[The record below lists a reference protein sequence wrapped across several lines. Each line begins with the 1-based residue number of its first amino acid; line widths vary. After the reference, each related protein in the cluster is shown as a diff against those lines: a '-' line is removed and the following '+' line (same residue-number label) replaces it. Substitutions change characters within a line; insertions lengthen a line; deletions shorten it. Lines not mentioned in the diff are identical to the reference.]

1 MMPTDGNPN
10 YGVVPSPD
18 TGAYPD
24 DVLPALRAYAELTH
38 TITIRTCD
46 LLVMSRANLVS
57 DRLMRLPR
65 RLWSRSTRRRRRIR
79 LD

>member
-1 MMPTDGNPN
+1 MDSDRDPN

-18 TGAYPD
+18 TEAYPD
-24 DVLPALRAYAELTH
+24 DVLAARRADAELTH

-57 DRLMRLPR
+57 DRLVRLPR

-79 LD
+79 PD